1 MEIKLRGGGWEKL
14 RICFPVANNFSGEER
29 RGGEPSQKRQQQ
41 QGKFVSVQ
49 WVEMVVAVLLRTV
62 FEEEGRSPMSHR
74 AQLSLGQEIGRWKRK
89 PTFPIL

>member
-1 MEIKLRGGGWEKL
+1 M

-29 RGGEPSQKRQQQ
+29 RRGEQSQKRQQQ

-62 FEEEGRSPMSHR
+62 FKEEGRSPMSHR
-74 AQLSLGQEIGRWKRK
+74 AQLSLGQKIGRWKRK
-89 PTFPIL
+89 PIFLIL